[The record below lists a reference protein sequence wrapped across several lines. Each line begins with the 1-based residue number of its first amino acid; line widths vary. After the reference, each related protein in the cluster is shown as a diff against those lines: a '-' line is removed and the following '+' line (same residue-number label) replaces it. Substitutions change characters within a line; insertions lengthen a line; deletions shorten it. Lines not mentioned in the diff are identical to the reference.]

1 MWHIDTLAFLSILQ
15 MLEEQI
21 EATTAQLEELLAGS
35 SSFDTQVS
43 IALSILPCISISTGI
58 SLGMSLPR
66 SHCHYFHV
74 HLHPDP
80 RLYVCLDTGYLSSP
94 D

>member
-1 MWHIDTLAFLSILQ
+1 MLHIDTLAFLSILQ

-43 IALSILPCISISTGI
+43 IA
-58 SLGMSLPR
+58 
-66 SHCHYFHV
+66 
-74 HLHPDP
+74 
-80 RLYVCLDTGYLSSP
+80 
-94 D
+94 